1 MDTSTSTIISMD
13 AQPSNDKE
21 IISGSEMKQTSTVLI
36 LLVLVM
42 VMVPFT
48 QLIHSEARLYSI

>member
-1 MDTSTSTIISMD
+1 MDTSTSAIISMD

-21 IISGSEMKQTSTVLI
+21 IISGSEMKQTSAVLI